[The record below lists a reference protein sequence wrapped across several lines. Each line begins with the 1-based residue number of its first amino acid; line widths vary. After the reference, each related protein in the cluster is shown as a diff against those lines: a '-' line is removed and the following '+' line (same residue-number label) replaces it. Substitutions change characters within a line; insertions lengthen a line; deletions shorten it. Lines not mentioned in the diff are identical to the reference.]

1 MYEIFSPSPETFHIE
16 HRFSQ
21 SAIMD
26 DTKPS
31 SQQNKRVIILRHGER
46 VDFAFGNS
54 WTQFSF
60 NDSQNYVRMDLNMPE
75 VLPPRSPEEWEKDS
89 PLTTLGTFQSQLVGS
104 SLKSFGMKFSKVF
117 VSPSYRCLQ
126 TATGVLS
133 AMGLENELPLNVE
146 YGLFEWVGWYE
157 MGLPTWLSEKELGV
171 IFNVNENYQPT
182 MDRSSLEEIMK
193 ESLEEFYDRNSRTMA
208 ELLKNHDGD
217 ILIVAHA
224 TNLETCTRQLIGK
237 EPRTRADLRNLLMK
251 IPYLA
256 AIAMQQTDD
265 SSSYQLIEPPLLTL
279 THNSCSKFDWRILD
293 DN

>member
-1 MYEIFSPSPETFHIE
+1 MNDT
-16 HRFSQ
+16 Q
-21 SAIMD
+21 SCE
-26 DTKPS
+26 KK
-31 SQQNKRVIILRHGER
+31 KRVIVLRHGER

-54 WTQFSF
+54 WTQYSF

-75 VLPPRSPEEWEKDS
+75 LLPPRLPEEWEKDS
-89 PLTTLGTFQSQLVGS
+89 PLTTLGNFQSQLVGS
-104 SLKSFGMKFSKVF
+104 SLKNFGVKFSKVF

-126 TATGVLS
+126 TATGVLT
-133 AMGLENELPLNVE
+133 AMGLENELPLNVD

-157 MGLPTWLSEKELGV
+157 LGLPTWLSEKELGV
-171 IFNVNENYQPT
+171 IFNVNQSYQPT
-182 MDRSSLEEIMK
+182 MTRSALEGITK
-193 ESLEEFYDRNSRTMA
+193 ESLEELYDRNSKTMA
-208 ELLKNHDGD
+208 ELLKHQDGD

-265 SSSYQLIEPPLLTL
+265 SNYQLIEPPVLTL